1 MEQTITEGLWG
12 KTDRNAV
19 VWSQACAAVAMRR
32 SVLYCCVA
40 VALCVSMERGG
51 GGATELI

>member
-19 VWSQACAAVAMRR
+19 VWSRACAAVAMRR